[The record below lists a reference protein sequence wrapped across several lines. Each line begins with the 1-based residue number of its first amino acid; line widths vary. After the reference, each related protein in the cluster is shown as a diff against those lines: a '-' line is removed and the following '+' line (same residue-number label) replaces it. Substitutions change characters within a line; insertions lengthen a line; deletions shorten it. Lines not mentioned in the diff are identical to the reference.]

1 MWVFVCVS
9 GHPFINDC
17 CNNRQQSCKV
27 RGLLVNNVQN
37 IIPQRLTANEP
48 IAGPLNLYYLLKHDR
63 ITQLHCYTI
72 YTTRGRSV
80 LSALRGCSAHLW
92 SNSEK
97 LSSVMDGLIDSHEVW
112 PRGKISQCLPMQM
125 FSFEGLHFNNCNGY
139 AHTSTKKK
147 HSSHKQISIFLTHL
161 IWLYLKK
168 KVLITIF

>member
-17 CNNRQQSCKV
+17 CNNRRQSCKV
-27 RGLLVNNVQN
+27 RRLLVNNVQN

-48 IAGPLNLYYLLKHDR
+48 ITGPLNLCYLLKNDR
-63 ITQLHCYTI
+63 ITQLHYYII

-97 LSSVMDGLIDSHEVW
+97 LSSVMDGLIDSHMRFDQEAKSVNVY
-112 PRGKISQCLPMQM
+112 QCKCFPLKGSTLIIVMCTLILPLKT
-125 FSFEGLHFNNCNGY
+125 STV
-139 AHTSTKKK
+139 HTSKVF
-147 HSSHKQISIFLTHL
+147 SWHL
-161 IWLYLKK
+161 WHDCI
-168 KVLITIF
+168 